1 MRILALMRWRHPSRF
16 IVSCSQ
22 LWVVHCNIRYQCML
36 SLSRTLKLAKLKCVR
51 FPSLTHSISLFLSP
65 RLPFSPS
72 HPIFSTPLSLL
83 GGSAVRTAS
92 RVWGRAPAANAFLW
106 HYSGNGVQETH
117 LVIAIFCYR
126 RLQKKWMHEISVV
139 IARAWDWPQMHES
152 HA

>member
-1 MRILALMRWRHPSRF
+1 MRILAFMRWRHPSRF

-36 SLSRTLKLAKLKCVR
+36 SLWAE
-51 FPSLTHSISLFLSP
+51 LSSWQNSNAWDS
-65 RLPFSPS
+65 LPFSIPS
-72 HPIFSTPLSLL
+72 PSSSPHAFPFHPHIPFSPHLSLL

-139 IARAWDWPQMHES
+139 IARAWDWPLMHES